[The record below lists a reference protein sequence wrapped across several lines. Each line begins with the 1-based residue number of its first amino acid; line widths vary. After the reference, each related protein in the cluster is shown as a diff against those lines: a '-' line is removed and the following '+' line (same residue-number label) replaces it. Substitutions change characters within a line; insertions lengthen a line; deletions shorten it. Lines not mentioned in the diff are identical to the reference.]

1 MGGGI
6 GGEAVNRGTVLG
18 DDCNSKSMQYQN
30 ITEGTWSFEGGVGV
44 VDICGSAN
52 YTILYI
58 EGRSEVII

>member
-1 MGGGI
+1 MTVI
-6 GGEAVNRGTVLG
+6 VNQ
-18 DDCNSKSMQYQN
+18 CNIRTSQRVHGRSR
-30 ITEGTWSFEGGVGV
+30 GGVGV